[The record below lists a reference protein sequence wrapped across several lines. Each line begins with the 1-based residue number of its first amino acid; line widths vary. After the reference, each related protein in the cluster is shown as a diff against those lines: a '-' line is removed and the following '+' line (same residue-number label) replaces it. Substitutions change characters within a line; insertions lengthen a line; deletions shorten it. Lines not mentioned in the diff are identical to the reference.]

1 MSDETSASPATGS
14 DATAST
20 PPVNPAP
27 TPKKPITQGRPG
39 IRDRLPDSSFAWFK
53 QLPTFRLRSTAD
65 FQLIPQEELNA
76 LLVGVSPAVAQRIC
90 DDIQFMEQDLL
101 RMFRALGDDTRLR
114 LLQRLRGGE
123 QCVCDLTDELDTRQS
138 LLSFHLRTLKDAGL
152 VTDRRD
158 GRWVYYA
165 LNPDGLETLRRA
177 LDELRPSDRALRVLR
192 RCD

>member
-1 MSDETSASPATGS
+1 MNSAGMAAG
-14 DATAST
+14 A
-20 PPVNPAP
+20 
-27 TPKKPITQGRPG
+27 
-39 IRDRLPDSSFAWFK
+39 RLTED
-53 QLPTFRLRSTAD
+53 
-65 FQLIPQEELNA
+65 
-76 LLVGVSPAVAQRIC
+76 V
-90 DDIQFMEQDLL
+90 L

-165 LNPDGLETLRRA
+165 LNPAGLETLRRA